1 MQHPFFWY
9 SIPALLK
16 EWIDLVLEHGWAYG
30 REGTALQGKAVM
42 NATTT
47 GGSEAAYQK
56 EGHNSY
62 TIRELL
68 IPIEQT
74 FRLYGMTHLPPF
86 VAHGAL
92 GMTDE
97 EIRQHA
103 EDYRRVVIAL
113 RDGMIDLETTMSD
126 QRINVDL
133 DCIIS

>member
-1 MQHPFFWY
+1 MQKSRINRVLTNAVQDIEAATFHDLYEAYPEFDILVPEEQVLLEAHDIIILQHPFYWH
-9 SIPALLK
+9 SIPALFK
-16 EWIDLVLEHGWAYG
+16 EWMDMAPEHGWAYG

-74 FRLYGMTHLPPF
+74 FVY
-86 VAHGAL
+86 AA
-92 GMTDE
+92 
-97 EIRQHA
+97 
-103 EDYRRVVIAL
+103 
-113 RDGMIDLETTMSD
+113 
-126 QRINVDL
+126 
-133 DCIIS
+133 